1 MSILS
6 VDEFADWIRTV
17 GKKDLPVGTFTF
29 ARNELPY
36 PDDVLL

>member
-1 MSILS
+1 MSAVRKKAL
-6 VDEFADWIRTV
+6 TV
-17 GKKDLPVGTFTF
+17 GTSTF